1 MQKNFMFICQV
12 VVKWSSSGQELI
24 CGGKWW
30 SSGGQVVVK
39 WSSEQPPHPPTTIKD
54 KNDYILYIKHL
65 KIIT

>member
-24 CGGKWW
+24 CGEEVVVKWW
-30 SSGGQVVVK
+30 SSGRQVVVRATT
-39 WSSEQPPHPPTTIKD
+39 SPRTIKD